1 MPTLRTA
8 TLGCKVN
15 QYETEYV
22 RQGLARLGWTEADD
36 DRPADLCLVNTCTV
50 TADGDM
56 KSRKIIRQFARQNP
70 GAEIVVMGCYASR
83 APEELAA
90 LPGVVEVVTDKRRL
104 PELLARF
111 GLVDAPEGLD
121 SFGSRHRAHVKIQD
135 GCAMRCAYCIIPACR
150 TELVSRPAE
159 SVFAEI
165 DRLVGGGHREI
176 VLTGIH
182 LGLYGA
188 ETNGDDQCAGGPA
201 IGGASGC
208 STSGATT
215 SEANSPAHASGLVD
229 LLRRVVDWP
238 GRFRVRL
245 SSLESREITPEL
257 IELMAGSRGR
267 ICPHL
272 HVSVQSGSNRVL
284 RCMRRRDT
292 AEEIID
298 RCRAVQKALD
308 APGLTADVIVGFP
321 GESEADFEASCSLVR
336 DVGFSKVHVFRFSPR
351 EGTAAAAMSDQID
364 GRVKHERA
372 SRLIALAD
380 ELRQRYLQ
388 SLCGR
393 RLEVLVE
400 RTVEGEPTRLRGT
413 SARYAPVELP
423 AETTGGTEF
432 SGDDPLLG
440 KLVEAEAVAV
450 CHGRLQC

>member
-1 MPTLRTA
+1 
-8 TLGCKVN
+8 
-15 QYETEYV
+15 
-22 RQGLARLGWTEADD
+22 
-36 DRPADLCLVNTCTV
+36 
-50 TADGDM
+50 
-56 KSRKIIRQFARQNP
+56 
-70 GAEIVVMGCYASR
+70 
-83 APEELAA
+83 
-90 LPGVVEVVTDKRRL
+90 
-104 PELLARF
+104 
-111 GLVDAPEGLD
+111 
-121 SFGSRHRAHVKIQD
+121 
-135 GCAMRCAYCIIPACR
+135 
-150 TELVSRPAE
+150 
-159 SVFAEI
+159 
-165 DRLVGGGHREI
+165 
-176 VLTGIH
+176 
-182 LGLYGA
+182 
-188 ETNGDDQCAGGPA
+188 
-201 IGGASGC
+201 
-208 STSGATT
+208 
-215 SEANSPAHASGLVD
+215 VD
-229 LLRRVVDWP
+229 LLRRVVDLP

-284 RCMRRRDT
+284 RRMHRRDT
-292 AEEIID
+292 AEEIIE

-351 EGTAAAAMSDQID
+351 EGTAAAAMSDQLD
-364 GRVKHERA
+364 GRVKHDRA

-380 ELRQRYLQ
+380 GLRQRYLQ

-400 RTVEGEPTRLRGT
+400 RTLEGEPKRLRGT

-423 AETTGGTEF
+423 AQTADGSAL

-450 CHGRLQC
+450 CRGRLQC